1 MQIDLRTVS
10 ITPLRQTFDN
20 VAKRLGGDKPASRY
34 QEGTWDVQARANY
47 HYRPTWDPAH
57 KMFDESRTA
66 IKMKDWYTFKDPRQ
80 FYYGSWTQSRARLQ
94 ETAEADF
101 DFVEQ
106 RGLVANLPA
115 TIRKLAIELYV
126 PLRHVEWGANMNNAS
141 ICAYGFGTAVTAPAQ
156 FQAMDRLGSAQYLS
170 RVGLLLGSQDDLV
183 AAKEAWLSDAKWQ
196 ELRRYVEDSFVV
208 QDWFE
213 LYVAQNLVLDGL
225 MYPLLFRRVDDFL
238 TSQAGPVV
246 AMLTRFQAEW
256 FVDSSKWVDATIK
269 TAAAESTDNKAQLE
283 TWTKAYAERAVK
295 ALAPIVTHALGD
307 AAAGAIDEAMAQFK
321 ARCAKAG
328 VSV

>member
-10 ITPLRQTFDN
+10 ITPLRQTFDT

-34 QEGTWDVQARANY
+34 QEGTWDVQAKANY
-47 HYRPTWDPAH
+47 HYRPTWDPTH
-57 KMFDESRTA
+57 LQFDETRTA
-66 IKMKDWYTFKDPRQ
+66 IRMKDWYAFKDPRQ

-94 ETAEADF
+94 ETAEGDF
-101 DFVEQ
+101 EFVET
-106 RGLVANLPA
+106 RGLASNLPA
-115 TIRKLAIELYV
+115 NIRKLALEIYT
-126 PLRHVEWGANMNNAS
+126 PLRHVEWGANMNNAQ
-141 ICAYGFGTAVTAPAQ
+141 ICAYGFGTAITAPAE

-170 RVGLLLGSQDDLV
+170 RVGLLLGGADDLA
-183 AAKEAWLSDAKWQ
+183 AAKESWLKDAKWQ

-225 MYPLLFRRVDDFL
+225 LFPLLFRRVDDFL
-238 TSQAGPVV
+238 TSQAGPTV

-256 FVDSSKWVDATIK
+256 FVDASKWVDATIK
-269 TAAAESTDNKAQLE
+269 TAAAESAENKAQLE
-283 TWTKAYAERAVK
+283 AWTKAYAKRAVT
-295 ALAPIVTHALGD
+295 ALTPIVAHALGD
-307 AAAGAIDEAMAQFK
+307 ATGAAVDEAVTQFT

-328 VSV
+328 LSV